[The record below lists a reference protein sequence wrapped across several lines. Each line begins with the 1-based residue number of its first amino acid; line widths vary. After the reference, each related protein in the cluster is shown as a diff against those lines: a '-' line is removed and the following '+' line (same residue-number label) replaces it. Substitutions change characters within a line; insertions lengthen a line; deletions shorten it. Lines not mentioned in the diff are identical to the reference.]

1 MSLLFTL
8 LHAHRRA
15 PASLLPVLSLS
26 PPRNISIIVHT
37 HLLDEAS
44 FSRSDPL
51 PPPCPLARPLS
62 LAPVLSYRSESRS
75 FYPRPYLFSSGF
87 YFGSLALSLLS
98 GLNTFVYD
106 IPCSFFLL
114 TLAPYPRVSQFLH
127 FLTISLFLFHS
138 LSFSLIP
145 PTPSD
150 SRYLRRKE
158 DVSFPFFA
166 CHYYLRFTIYT

>member
-1 MSLLFTL
+1 M
-8 LHAHRRA
+8 RRA
-15 PASLLPVLSLS
+15 SRAPTLYRLALSL
-26 PPRNISIIVHT
+26 V
-37 HLLDEAS
+37 LFL
-44 FSRSDPL
+44 SRSSYLIEVNRARSL
-51 PPPCPLARPLS
+51 P
-62 LAPVLSYRSESRS
+62 
-75 FYPRPYLFSSGF
+75 FYPRPYLFSTGF
-87 YFGSLALSLLS
+87 YFDSLALSLLS

-114 TLAPYPRVSQFLH
+114 ALAPYPRVSQFLH

-138 LSFSLIP
+138 PSFSLIP